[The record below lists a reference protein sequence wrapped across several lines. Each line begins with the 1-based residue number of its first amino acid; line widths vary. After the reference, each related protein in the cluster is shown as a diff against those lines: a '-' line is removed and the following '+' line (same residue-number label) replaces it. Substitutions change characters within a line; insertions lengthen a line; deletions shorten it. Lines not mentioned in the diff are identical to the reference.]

1 MKIGIIGLGA
11 IGQRLIK
18 VFNEHQETEIVA
30 ICDANESV
38 LQSTKDVLP
47 SAAAYTD
54 YQNLLARDEV
64 ELVYIAVPP
73 KYHHQIALDSV
84 KKGKHILCE
93 KPLANSLEEAD
104 EMRNA
109 VAGKNL
115 INAMNFPVFYRSEFH
130 KIDQLVKDK
139 YIGELLRVEV
149 KVHFPDWPRPWQQ
162 NPWIAGREQGGFVR
176 EVVPHYLQMVQRFFG
191 PINSVDAFMEFPEDP
206 ALCETSVIARLKLAS
221 GVPVLLDGL
230 SKTAEKEEV
239 LLKIYGTEGTIAL
252 RNWTVLETAGK
263 GEDLSPVEVGNT
275 NQNLSLVDELI
286 KAING
291 EDAKI
296 INFEEGYEIQ
306 QVLEKILSE

>member
-11 IGQRLIK
+11 IGQRLLK
-18 VFNEHQETEIVA
+18 MFNEHPEVEIVA

-38 LQSTKDVLP
+38 LQATKEQLP
-47 SAAAYTD
+47 NAEAYTD
-54 YQNLLARDEV
+54 YQNLIASDEV

-73 KYHHQIALDSV
+73 KYHHQIALDTA

-104 EMRNA
+104 EMREA
-109 VAGKNL
+109 VHGKNL
-115 INAMNFPVFYRSEFH
+115 INAMNFPIFYRSEFH
-130 KIDQLVKDK
+130 HIDTLIKEK

-149 KVHFPDWPRPWQQ
+149 KVHFHEWPRPWQQ

-191 PINSVDAFMEFPEDP
+191 PITSVDTFMEYPEDP
-206 ALCETSVIARLKLAS
+206 ALCETSVIARLQLAN

-230 SKTAEKEEV
+230 SQTAEKEEV

-252 RNWTVLETAGK
+252 RNWTVLEMAGK
-263 GEDLSPVEVGNT
+263 GEDLSAVEADTTEEPLN
-275 NQNLSLVDELI
+275 LVDELI
-286 KAING
+286 KALNG
-291 EDAKI
+291 EDAKLI
-296 INFEEGYEIQ
+296 DFEEGYEIQ
-306 QVLEKILSE
+306 KVLEKILVK